1 MTDKKALQAIIR
13 ARTQM
18 IVREPFF
25 GTLALQLRLAETDRI
40 PTAGVDGVC
49 LYYNAKFVLS
59 LSEEELIGVV
69 AHEVMHCV
77 YLHFSR
83 RGHRDHRKFNIA
95 GDFRINA
102 DLKKVPFQLPFK
114 PLDLKGLMAGGQ
126 GQMFDPQFDLHEY
139 GGDL

>member
-1 MTDKKALQAIIR
+1 
-13 ARTQM
+13 M

-25 GTLALQLRLAETDRI
+25 GTLALQLRLAETDQI

-69 AHEVMHCV
+69 AHKVMHCV
-77 YLHFSR
+77 YSHFSR

-102 DLKKVPFQLPFK
+102 NLKRYRSSCPSSRLI
-114 PLDLKGLMAGGQ
+114 
-126 GQMFDPQFDLHEY
+126 
-139 GGDL
+139 